1 MSPLQMLTAMSA
13 IANGGNL
20 VRPYVAKSIV
30 AADGQVV
37 RETAPMLIR
46 RVISETTARTLA
58 TILKGVVTEGTG
70 KAAAVEGFE
79 VAGKT
84 GTSQKVDQATGRY
97 SRHKVVAS
105 FVGFVPVEQ
114 PRLAI
119 IVAIDEPSTLRWGGS
134 IAAPTFR
141 EIARESLKH
150 LRKTPVDREPFQLA
164 EGIRNAAFRLN

>member
-1 MSPLQMLTAMSA
+1 MSA

-30 AADGQVV
+30 AADG
-37 RETAPMLIR
+37 
-46 RVISETTARTLA
+46 RVIREATARTLA
-58 TILKGVVTEGTG
+58 SILKGVVTEGTG

-84 GTSQKVDQATGRY
+84 GTSQKLDPTTRRY

-119 IVAIDEPSTLRWGGS
+119 IVAIDEPSILRWGGS

-150 LRKTPVDREPFQLA
+150 LRITPGTQEQQ
-164 EGIRNAAFRLN
+164 